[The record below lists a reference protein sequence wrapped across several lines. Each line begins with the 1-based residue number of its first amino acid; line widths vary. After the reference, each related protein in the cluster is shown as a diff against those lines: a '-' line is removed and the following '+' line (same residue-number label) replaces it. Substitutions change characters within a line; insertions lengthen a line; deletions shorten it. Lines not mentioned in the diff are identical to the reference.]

1 MTDIASH
8 HHLND
13 TENED
18 RSSGATI
25 AKNDKKRM
33 NLEKELELVRK
44 QLKEDYHM
52 MLKNVKQNP
61 YLNVAIHE
69 YETFFEN
76 EKKKNKQKVD
86 ALSKLLNLTKD
97 EMDKFDILR
106 EIKRLNKMK

>member
-8 HHLND
+8 HKTDEYKDDN
-13 TENED
+13 
-18 RSSGATI
+18 RSSGVNI
-25 AKNDKKRM
+25 AKNDKRIM
-33 NLEKELELVRK
+33 NLEKELEFVKK
-44 QLKEDYHM
+44 QLKDDYRM

-76 EKKKNKQKVD
+76 EKQKNQQKVD
-86 ALSKLLNLTKD
+86 ALSKLLKLTND

-106 EIKRLNKMK
+106 EIKRLNKGK

>member
-8 HHLND
+8 HHLNE

-44 QLKEDYHM
+44 QL
-52 MLKNVKQNP
+52 
-61 YLNVAIHE
+61 
-69 YETFFEN
+69 
-76 EKKKNKQKVD
+76 
-86 ALSKLLNLTKD
+86 
-97 EMDKFDILR
+97 R
-106 EIKRLNKMK
+106 